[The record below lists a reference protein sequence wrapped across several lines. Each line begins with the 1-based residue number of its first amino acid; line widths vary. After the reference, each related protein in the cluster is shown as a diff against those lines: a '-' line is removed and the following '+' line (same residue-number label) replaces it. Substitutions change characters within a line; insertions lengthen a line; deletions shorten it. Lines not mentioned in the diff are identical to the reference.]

1 MTDKQLNDELIVVGA
16 SLRLQQCLDQST
28 ATALHSAAVMAR
40 NSWIETFN
48 RFSEVTKDANGDA
61 LCREIAQQ
69 ITALNEMVDRSAALK
84 ETK

>member
-1 MTDKQLNDELIVVGA
+1 MTNKQLNDELIVVGA
-16 SLRLQQCLDQST
+16 SLLLRELLDRSA

-40 NSWIETFN
+40 NSWIETLN
-48 RFSEVTKDANGDA
+48 RFSAVTKDANGDA